1 MTTKRFAIRALAF
14 AIGCSMSASAFA
26 GDKYRDHRHRD
37 YQVQSERYVPAEG
50 DIIDIL
56 FGGPRYY
63 DQQLVTTAAGAC
75 SYHRVGPDANAL
87 NKINDHHCGK

>member
-1 MTTKRFAIRALAF
+1 MTTKRLEICVLALAM
-14 AIGCSMSASAFA
+14 GCCMSSTAFA
-26 GDKYRDHRHRD
+26 GAKHRHN
-37 YQVQSERYVPAEG
+37 QQGEQERYVPAE
-50 DIIDIL
+50 DDLIDFL

-75 SYHRVGPDANAL
+75 SYQRTGPDGFAI